1 MPPILHLTQVGVT
14 QLARPIDTG
23 TLILAEPGVVAGNL
37 SAGSVEGSSETSPE
51 GDEVGGHV
59 PVASGVNLP
68 QAGVSLVRSLVEALV
83 LRHPVLGVDHTHF
96 GG

>member
-1 MPPILHLTQVGVT
+1 M
-14 QLARPIDTG
+14 
-23 TLILAEPGVVAGNL
+23 AGNL
-37 SAGSVEGSSETSPE
+37 SAGSVQGSSETSPE